1 MKTALLLP
9 VLLVIAGCV
18 SVPIPPTG
26 DHMGEYGSIKIS
38 LKFQYIPAVQPN
50 LDWFNPVVPQPKLYK
65 DK

>member
-1 MKTALLLP
+1 MKAALLLP

-26 DHMGEYGSIKIS
+26 DHIGEYGSIKIS